1 MKKIHLIFLSLFLVW
16 GCGGGGGSG
25 DSPQAPV
32 VSGGALS
39 ITWNMTQ
46 SATVEENSNGATLI
60 DATLNNST
68 AKLSFSLS
76 GTDSSKFSIS
86 NGYLVFTDSPDY
98 ENPLDSNADNS
109 YALTINASGTGI
121 SSSHS
126 FSFNVSNVNEAP
138 SLVTDSSAYFQMNEN
153 LTEIKQIVASDP
165 ENDTLTFSLQN
176 SSGSEDEGLLQID
189 SSTGLVSFKAAPNYE
204 SPTDIDAN
212 NTLTF
217 TVAVSDGSFSTTTK
231 YYAAVNNVAE
241 IPTAISFSSLVV
253 AENSAGSSF
262 GTIALVDEDPVAVKN
277 IAITGA
283 DAIYFTVGNS
293 LSLKFKS
300 SVSGDFESK
309 SSYSITLT
317 VTDIEDNSLSKN
329 LTLTITDAN
338 DAPTS
343 VSITGGSAVENL
355 SGARFGTVSTTD
367 PDAVDT
373 FSYALTGGTD
383 EASFEI
389 GSSNT
394 LKFKS
399 TVSGNFETKSSYTV
413 IVTSTDSGSASA
425 SSTLTLS
432 LTDVN
437 ESPTDIALSGG
448 SAAENLAGASF
459 GTLSTTDPDASDS
472 FTYSVTGGTDAASFE
487 IGTSNVLKFKSTVAG
502 NFESK
507 SSYSVIVTS
516 TDAGSNTYAETLTVS
531 ITNVNEA
538 ASFTTSSAASA
549 AENGT
554 AVLTA
559 AASDPESGS
568 LTYSLGT
575 GNDTASFSITSAG
588 VLTFNRAPDYEIP
601 TDSDEN
607 NTYLVNLIVSD
618 GSLSTSLA
626 LTVTVTDVNEPTAL
640 NVPENVQTVE
650 TQE

>member
-1 MKKIHLIFLSLFLVW
+1 MKKIYFISLSLFLIW

-32 VSGGALS
+32 VSGGTLS
-39 ITWNMTQ
+39 ITWNMSQ

-68 AKLSFSLS
+68 VKLSFSLS

-86 NGYLVFTDSPDY
+86 NGYLVFTDTPDY
-98 ENPLDSNADNS
+98 ESPLDSNADNS
-109 YALTINASGTGI
+109 YALTINAAGAGI

-126 FSFNVSNVNEAP
+126 FSVNVNNVNEAP
-138 SLVTDSSAYFQMNEN
+138 SLVTDSSAYFQVNEN
-153 LTEIKQIVASDP
+153 LTEIKQITASDP
-165 ENDTLTFSLQN
+165 ENDTLVFSLQN
-176 SSGSEDEGLLQID
+176 SSASEDEGLLQID
-189 SSTGLVSFKAAPNYE
+189 SSTGVVSFKTAPNYE
-204 SPTDIDAN
+204 LPTDIDSN
-212 NTLTF
+212 NTLIF
-217 TVAVSDGSFSTTTK
+217 TVAVSDGSFSSSTK
-231 YYAAVNNVAE
+231 YYAAVNDVAE
-241 IPTAISFSSLVV
+241 SPTAITFSSLTVP
-253 AENSAGSSF
+253 ENSPGLSF
-262 GTIALVDEDPVAVKN
+262 GTISLVDEDPVAVKK
-277 IAITGA
+277 IAITGT
-283 DAIYFTVGNS
+283 DAVYFMIGNS
-293 LSLKFKS
+293 LSIKFKS

-309 SSYSITLT
+309 SSYSITVS
-317 VTDIEDNSLSKN
+317 VTDVEDNSLSKD
-329 LTLTITDAN
+329 LTLAITDAN

-343 VSITGGSAVENL
+343 VSITGASAAENS
-355 SGARFGTVSTTD
+355 SGASFGTLSTTD

-373 FSYALTGGTD
+373 FTYAVTGGTD
-383 EASFEI
+383 AASFEV

-399 TVSGNFETKSSYTV
+399 TVSGNFETKSTYTV

-487 IGTSNVLKFKSTVAG
+487 VGSSNTLKFKSTVSA

-538 ASFTTSSAASA
+538 ASFTTSSTASA

-575 GNDTASFSITSAG
+575 GNDTAIFSITSAG

-601 TDSDEN
+601 SDSDEN

-618 GSLSTSLA
+618 GSLSTTLA
-626 LTVTVTDVNEPTAL
+626 LTITVTDVDEPVAL
-640 NVPENVQTVE
+640 NTPENVQTVE
-650 TQE
+650 TQ

>member
-1 MKKIHLIFLSLFLVW
+1 MKKIHLISLSLFLIW

-32 VSGGALS
+32 VSGGTLS
-39 ITWNMTQ
+39 ITWNMSQ

-68 AKLSFSLS
+68 VKLSFSLS

-86 NGYLVFTDSPDY
+86 NGYLVFTDTPDY
-98 ENPLDSNADNS
+98 ESPLDSNADNS
-109 YALTINASGTGI
+109 YALTINAAGAGI

-126 FSFNVSNVNEAP
+126 FSVNVNNVNEAP
-138 SLVTDSSAYFQMNEN
+138 SLVTDSSAYFQVNEN
-153 LTEIKQIVASDP
+153 LTEIKQITASDP
-165 ENDTLTFSLQN
+165 ENDTLVFSLQN
-176 SSGSEDEGLLQID
+176 SSASEDEGLLQID
-189 SSTGLVSFKAAPNYE
+189 SSTGVVSFKTAPNYE
-204 SPTDIDAN
+204 LPTDIDSN
-212 NTLTF
+212 NTLIF
-217 TVAVSDGSFSTTTK
+217 TVAVSDGSFSSSTK
-231 YYAAVNNVAE
+231 YYAAINDVAE
-241 IPTAISFSSLVV
+241 SPTAITFSSLTVP
-253 AENSAGSSF
+253 ENSPGLSF
-262 GTIALVDEDPVAVKN
+262 GTISLVDEDPVAVKK
-277 IAITGA
+277 IAITGT
-283 DAIYFTVGNS
+283 DAEYFTIGNS
-293 LSLKFKS
+293 LSIKFKS

-309 SSYSITLT
+309 SSYSITVS
-317 VTDIEDNSLSKN
+317 VTDVQDNSLSKD
-329 LTLTITDAN
+329 LTLAITDAN

-343 VSITGGSAVENL
+343 VSITGASAAENS
-355 SGARFGTVSTTD
+355 SGASFGTLSTTD

-373 FSYALTGGTD
+373 FTYAVTGGTD
-383 EASFEI
+383 AASFEV

-399 TVSGNFETKSSYTV
+399 TVSGNFETKSTYTV

-487 IGTSNVLKFKSTVAG
+487 VGSSNTLKFKSTVSA

-538 ASFTTSSAASA
+538 ASFTTSSTASA

-575 GNDTASFSITSAG
+575 GNDTAIFSITSAG

-601 TDSDEN
+601 SDSDEN

-618 GSLSTSLA
+618 GSLSTTLA
-626 LTVTVTDVNEPTAL
+626 LTITVTDVDEPVAL
-640 NVPENVQTVE
+640 NTPENVQTVE
-650 TQE
+650 TQ

>member
-1 MKKIHLIFLSLFLVW
+1 MKKIHLISLSLFLIW

-32 VSGGALS
+32 VSGGTLS
-39 ITWNMTQ
+39 ITWNMSQ

-68 AKLSFSLS
+68 VKLSFSLS

-86 NGYLVFTDSPDY
+86 NGYLVFTDTPDY
-98 ENPLDSNADNS
+98 ESPLDSNADNS
-109 YALTINASGTGI
+109 YALTINAAGAGI

-126 FSFNVSNVNEAP
+126 FSVNVNNVNEAP
-138 SLVTDSSAYFQMNEN
+138 SLVTDSSAYFQVNEN
-153 LTEIKQIVASDP
+153 LTEIKQITASDP
-165 ENDTLTFSLQN
+165 ENDTLVFSLQN
-176 SSGSEDEGLLQID
+176 SSASEDEGLLQID
-189 SSTGLVSFKAAPNYE
+189 SSTGVVSFKTAPNYE
-204 SPTDIDAN
+204 LPTDIDSN
-212 NTLTF
+212 NTLIF
-217 TVAVSDGSFSTTTK
+217 TVAVSDGSFSSSTK
-231 YYAAVNNVAE
+231 YYAAINDVAE
-241 IPTAISFSSLVV
+241 SPTAITFSSLTVP
-253 AENSAGSSF
+253 ENSPGLSF
-262 GTIALVDEDPVAVKN
+262 GTISLVDEDPVAVKK
-277 IAITGA
+277 IAITGT
-283 DAIYFTVGNS
+283 DAEYFTIGNS
-293 LSLKFKS
+293 LSIKFKS

-309 SSYSITLT
+309 SSYSITVS
-317 VTDIEDNSLSKN
+317 VTDVEDNSLSKD
-329 LTLTITDAN
+329 LTLAITDAN

-343 VSITGGSAVENL
+343 VSITGASAAENS
-355 SGARFGTVSTTD
+355 SGASFGTLSTTD

-373 FSYALTGGTD
+373 FTYAVTGGTD
-383 EASFEI
+383 AASFEV

-399 TVSGNFETKSSYTV
+399 TVSGNFETKSTYTV

-425 SSTLTLS
+425 SSTLILS

-487 IGTSNVLKFKSTVAG
+487 VGSSNTLKFKSTVSA

-538 ASFTTSSAASA
+538 ASFTTSSTASA

-575 GNDTASFSITSAG
+575 GNDTAIFSITSAG

-601 TDSDEN
+601 SDSDEN

-618 GSLSTSLA
+618 GSLSTTLA
-626 LTVTVTDVNEPTAL
+626 LTITVTDVDEPVAL
-640 NVPENVQTVE
+640 NTPENVQTVE
-650 TQE
+650 TQ

>member
-1 MKKIHLIFLSLFLVW
+1 MKKIHLISLSLFLIW

-32 VSGGALS
+32 VSGGTLS
-39 ITWNMTQ
+39 ITWNMSQ

-68 AKLSFSLS
+68 VKLSFSLS

-86 NGYLVFTDSPDY
+86 NGYLVFTDTPDY
-98 ENPLDSNADNS
+98 ESPLDSNADNS
-109 YALTINASGTGI
+109 YALTINAAGAGI

-126 FSFNVSNVNEAP
+126 FSVNVNNVNEAP
-138 SLVTDSSAYFQMNEN
+138 SLVTDSSAYFQVNEN
-153 LTEIKQIVASDP
+153 LTEIKQITASDP
-165 ENDTLTFSLQN
+165 ENDTLVFSLQN
-176 SSGSEDEGLLQID
+176 SSASEDEGLLQID
-189 SSTGLVSFKAAPNYE
+189 SSTGVVSFKTAPNYE
-204 SPTDIDAN
+204 LPTDIDSN
-212 NTLTF
+212 NTLIF
-217 TVAVSDGSFSTTTK
+217 TVAVSDGSFSSSTK
-231 YYAAVNNVAE
+231 YYAAVNDVAE
-241 IPTAISFSSLVV
+241 SPTAITFSSLTVP
-253 AENSAGSSF
+253 ENSPGLSF
-262 GTIALVDEDPVAVKN
+262 GTISLVDEDPVAVKK
-277 IAITGA
+277 IAITGT
-283 DAIYFTVGNS
+283 DAKYFTIGNS
-293 LSLKFKS
+293 LSIKFKS

-309 SSYSITLT
+309 SSYSITVS
-317 VTDIEDNSLSKN
+317 VTDVEDNSLSKD
-329 LTLTITDAN
+329 LTLAITDAN

-343 VSITGGSAVENL
+343 VSITGASAAENS
-355 SGARFGTVSTTD
+355 SGASFGTLSTTD

-373 FSYALTGGTD
+373 FTYAVTGGTD
-383 EASFEI
+383 AASFEV

-399 TVSGNFETKSSYTV
+399 TVSGNFETKSTYTV

-425 SSTLTLS
+425 SSTLILS

-487 IGTSNVLKFKSTVAG
+487 VGSSNTLKFKSTVSA

-538 ASFTTSSAASA
+538 ASFTTSSTASA

-575 GNDTASFSITSAG
+575 GNDTAIFSITSAG

-601 TDSDEN
+601 SDSDEN

-618 GSLSTSLA
+618 GSLSTTLA
-626 LTVTVTDVNEPTAL
+626 LTITVTDVDEPVAL
-640 NVPENVQTVE
+640 NTPENVQTVE
-650 TQE
+650 TQ

>member
-1 MKKIHLIFLSLFLVW
+1 MKKIHLISLSLFLIW

-32 VSGGALS
+32 VSGGTLS
-39 ITWNMTQ
+39 ITWNMSQ

-68 AKLSFSLS
+68 VKLSFSLS

-86 NGYLVFTDSPDY
+86 NGYLVFTDTPDY
-98 ENPLDSNADNS
+98 ESPLDSNADNS
-109 YALTINASGTGI
+109 YALTINAAGAGI

-126 FSFNVSNVNEAP
+126 FSVNVNNVNEAP
-138 SLVTDSSAYFQMNEN
+138 SLVTDSSAYFQVNEN
-153 LTEIKQIVASDP
+153 LTEIKQITASDP
-165 ENDTLTFSLQN
+165 ENDTLVFSLQN
-176 SSGSEDEGLLQID
+176 SSASEDEGLLQID
-189 SSTGLVSFKAAPNYE
+189 SSTGVVSFKTAPNYE
-204 SPTDIDAN
+204 LPTDIDSN
-212 NTLTF
+212 NTLIF
-217 TVAVSDGSFSTTTK
+217 TVAVSDGSFSSSTK
-231 YYAAVNNVAE
+231 YYAAVNDVAE
-241 IPTAISFSSLVV
+241 SPTAITFSSLTVP
-253 AENSAGSSF
+253 ENSPGLSF
-262 GTIALVDEDPVAVKN
+262 GTISLVDEDPVAVKK
-277 IAITGA
+277 IAITGT
-283 DAIYFTVGNS
+283 DAEYFTIGNS
-293 LSLKFKS
+293 LSIKFKS

-309 SSYSITLT
+309 SSYSITVS
-317 VTDIEDNSLSKN
+317 VTDVQDNSLSKD
-329 LTLTITDAN
+329 LTLAITDAN

-343 VSITGGSAVENL
+343 VSITGASAAENS
-355 SGARFGTVSTTD
+355 SGASFGTLSTTD

-373 FSYALTGGTD
+373 FTYAVTGGTD
-383 EASFEI
+383 AASFEV

-399 TVSGNFETKSSYTV
+399 TVSGNFETKSTYTV

-487 IGTSNVLKFKSTVAG
+487 VGSSNTLKFKSTVSA

-538 ASFTTSSAASA
+538 ASFTTSSTASA

-575 GNDTASFSITSAG
+575 GNDTAIFSITSAG

-601 TDSDEN
+601 SDSDEN

-618 GSLSTSLA
+618 GSLSTTLA
-626 LTVTVTDVNEPTAL
+626 LTITVTDVDEPVAL
-640 NVPENVQTVE
+640 NTPENVQTVE
-650 TQE
+650 TQ

>member
-1 MKKIHLIFLSLFLVW
+1 MKKIHLISLSLFLIW

-32 VSGGALS
+32 VSGGTLS
-39 ITWNMTQ
+39 ITWNMSQ

-68 AKLSFSLS
+68 VKLSFSLS

-86 NGYLVFTDSPDY
+86 NGYLVFTDTPDY
-98 ENPLDSNADNS
+98 ESPLDSNADNS
-109 YALTINASGTGI
+109 YALTINAAGAGI

-126 FSFNVSNVNEAP
+126 FSVNVNNVNEAP
-138 SLVTDSSAYFQMNEN
+138 SLVTDSSAYFQVNEN
-153 LTEIKQIVASDP
+153 LTEIKQITASDP
-165 ENDTLTFSLQN
+165 ENDTLVFSLQN
-176 SSGSEDEGLLQID
+176 SSASEDEGLLQID
-189 SSTGLVSFKAAPNYE
+189 SSTGVVSFKTAPNYE
-204 SPTDIDAN
+204 LPTDIDSN
-212 NTLTF
+212 NTLIF
-217 TVAVSDGSFSTTTK
+217 TVAVSDGSFSSSTK
-231 YYAAVNNVAE
+231 YYAAVNDVAE
-241 IPTAISFSSLVV
+241 SPTAITFSSLTVP
-253 AENSAGSSF
+253 ENSPGLSF
-262 GTIALVDEDPVAVKN
+262 GTISLVDEDPVAIKKIV
-277 IAITGA
+277 ITGT
-283 DAIYFTVGNS
+283 DAVYFTIGNS

-309 SSYSITLT
+309 SSYSITVS
-317 VTDIEDNSLSKN
+317 VTDVQDNSLSKD
-329 LTLTITDAN
+329 LTLAITDAN

-343 VSITGGSAVENL
+343 VSITGGSAAENS
-355 SGARFGTVSTTD
+355 SGTSFGTLSTAD

-373 FSYALTGGTD
+373 FTYAVTGGTD
-383 EASFEI
+383 AASFEV

-399 TVSGNFETKSSYTV
+399 TVSGNFETKSTYTV

-538 ASFTTSSAASA
+538 ASFTTSSTASA

-575 GNDTASFSITSAG
+575 GNDTAIFSITSAG

-601 TDSDEN
+601 SDSDEN

-618 GSLSTSLA
+618 GSLSTTLA
-626 LTVTVTDVNEPTAL
+626 LTITVTDVDEPVAL
-640 NVPENVQTVE
+640 NTPENVQTVE
-650 TQE
+650 TQ